1 MWQKMLAILFD
12 TQLQKHIKNW
22 EWHICM
28 CLTRYH
34 ERNTNAEVLGTF
46 KALPALE
53 FQYNLVSLELPWIG
67 VSLRLTRQ
75 GWIFH
80 RIPEDCLLEKFHS
93 FDASGFF
100 LLSSMRKVVNL
111 GNPSQLWN
119 ALQLGRSSQLR
130 NASQK
135 GNATQ
140 LGNASLEKTWTPL
153 KTLEKTLPVS
163 VFLPYSWIF
172 YYLILQSVI

>member
-1 MWQKMLAILFD
+1 MK
-12 TQLQKHIKNW
+12 
-22 EWHICM
+22 
-28 CLTRYH
+28 
-34 ERNTNAEVLGTF
+34 ERKNAELGTF

-53 FQYNLVSLELPWIG
+53 FQDNLFSLDLPWTG

-80 RIPEDCLLEKFHS
+80 RIPEDCLLEKFPS
-93 FDASGFF
+93 FDASGKSFF

-130 NASQK
+130 IASQK

-140 LGNASLEKTWTPL
+140 LGNTFFEKPW
-153 KTLEKTLPVS
+153 KTLNTFEKPWKHLKKLFQ
-163 VFLPYSWIF
+163 FLYFCPTVESFTTWSYK
-172 YYLILQSVI
+172 V